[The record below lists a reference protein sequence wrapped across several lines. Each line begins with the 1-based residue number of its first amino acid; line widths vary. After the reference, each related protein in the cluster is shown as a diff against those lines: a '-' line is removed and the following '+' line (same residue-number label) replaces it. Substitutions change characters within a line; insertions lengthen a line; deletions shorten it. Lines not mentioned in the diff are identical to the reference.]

1 MKYEVVEI
9 SEKKVV
15 GITARTR
22 NSDADMPQIIGG
34 LWQRFWTD
42 GIYQSISHKQ
52 NDCSIGL
59 YSNYENDVNGAYDI
73 TVCCEVSELDHL
85 PSGVEAKIIS
95 SGKYAKFVVH
105 GHMQHAVGEFWT
117 KLWGMNLDRRY
128 GYDFEEYQ
136 SGGDMDNAEIHIYI
150 AIN

>member
-1 MKYEVVEI
+1 MKYEVVELN
-9 SEKKVV
+9 EKTVV

-22 NSDADMPQIIGG
+22 NKDVDMPQIIGG
-34 LWQRFWTD
+34 LWQRFWAD
-42 GIYQSISHKQ
+42 GIYQSIQHKQ
-52 NDCSIGL
+52 NDYSIGL

-73 TVCCEVSELDHL
+73 TVCCEVRELDPL
-85 PSGVEAKIIS
+85 PSGVDVKVIS
-95 SGKYAKFVVH
+95 PGKYAKFVVH

-117 KLWGMNLDRRY
+117 KLWNMDLDRRY

-136 SGGDMDNAEIHIYI
+136 SGGDMENAEIHIYI